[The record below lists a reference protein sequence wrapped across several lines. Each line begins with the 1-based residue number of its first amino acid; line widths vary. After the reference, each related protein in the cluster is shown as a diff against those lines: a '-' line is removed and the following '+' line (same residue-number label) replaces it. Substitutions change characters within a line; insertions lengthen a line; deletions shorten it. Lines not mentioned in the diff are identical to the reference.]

1 MKNIQAENI
10 KKIKRFNQAL
20 STKILINKN
29 HFQFFLENPKKG
41 KNIGTFSM
49 YFL

>member
-1 MKNIQAENI
+1 VENI
-10 KKIKRFNQAL
+10 KKIKKFNPAL

-41 KNIGTFSM
+41 KNMKTFFM